1 MRQEKER
8 AFFVPVAHES
18 RMVQALGELLDGIRW
33 QAGATGLEVS
43 LEQIQDAAIQQMA
56 LFPQEEERKGKLQ
69 EVERYLAARFGA
81 SRLRRAV
88 LTQPGAPLPEW
99 RIAWQS

>member
-1 MRQEKER
+1 M
-8 AFFVPVAHES
+8 AGS
-18 RMVQALGELLDGIRW
+18 RHRPGGD
-33 QAGATGLEVS
+33 
-43 LEQIQDAAIQQMA
+43 LEQIQDAAVQQTT

-99 RIAWQS
+99 RSPGKRRHGP